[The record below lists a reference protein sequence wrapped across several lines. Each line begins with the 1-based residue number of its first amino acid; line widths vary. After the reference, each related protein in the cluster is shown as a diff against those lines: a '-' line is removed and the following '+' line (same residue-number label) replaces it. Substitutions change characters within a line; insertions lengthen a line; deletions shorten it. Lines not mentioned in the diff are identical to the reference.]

1 MLQTELIRTWAG
13 DFLNAKNQFI
23 TELKIGSDAHIQIC
37 IDGVQAI
44 TLADCIQLSRYLE
57 SHLDRDQCD
66 FRLDVS
72 SPGATSP
79 LTDQRQY
86 AKHVGRTLHV
96 TLDDGRLVCGNL
108 STCSDTEITLTY
120 SVREPKPVGKG
131 NHTVHKSATIPF
143 SQIRNA
149 VVQLPFQ

>member
-37 IDGVQAI
+37 IDGIQAI
-44 TLADCIQLSRYLE
+44 TLADCVQLSRYLE
-57 SHLDRDQCD
+57 SHLDRDQYD

-86 AKHVGRTLHV
+86 AKHLGRILRV
-96 TLDDGRLVCGNL
+96 TLEDGSVVCGNL
-108 STCSDTEITLTY
+108 SACLDTEITLAY
-120 SVREPKPVGKG
+120 SIREPKPIGKG
-131 NHTVHKSATIPF
+131 KHTVHKSTTFPF